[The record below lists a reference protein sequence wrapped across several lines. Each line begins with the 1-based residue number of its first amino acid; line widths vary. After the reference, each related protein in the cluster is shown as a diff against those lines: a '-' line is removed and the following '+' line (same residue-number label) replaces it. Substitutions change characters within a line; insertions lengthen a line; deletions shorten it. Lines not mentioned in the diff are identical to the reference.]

1 MKIILLLLILMGVK
15 VKAETF
21 YLEEMPINNL
31 NLRIEE
37 TKKYRWYQNERL
49 ESFFLE
55 GTNTDFFSLKDEKKY
70 YYTAYSA

>member
-1 MKIILLLLILMGVK
+1 MGVK

-37 TKKYRWYQNERL
+37 TKKYNATITQYLTAVLIYVIYNE
-49 ESFFLE
+49 
-55 GTNTDFFSLKDEKKY
+55 NY
-70 YYTAYSA
+70 